1 MQNPDADMAE
11 HWLAQSKREL
21 ARYPRSP
28 AILTPESAKAI
39 DLSGIHRMTD
49 ADVAAALREWGCAA

>member
-1 MQNPDADMAE
+1 MTNPDADMAE

-28 AILTPESAKAI
+28 AIPTPESAKAI
-39 DLSGIHRMTD
+39 DLSGIFRMD
-49 ADVAAALREWGCAA
+49 AEQIDQALLAMAAA